1 MKQLSVY
8 NLFAFVYLI
17 CSFFSFAFTSSIT
30 ITVDRM
36 SRKSGMR
43 VKSYYFIFL
52 GFLVIVLKFASK
64 FFKAISIYI
73 HVHDKSA
80 EVLFAYYLTV
90 SKVHLS
96 SKKYLNSS

>member
-1 MKQLSVY
+1 M
-8 NLFAFVYLI
+8 
-17 CSFFSFAFTSSIT
+17 
-30 ITVDRM
+30 
-36 SRKSGMR
+36 
-43 VKSYYFIFL
+43 
-52 GFLVIVLKFASK
+52 IVLKFASK

-73 HVHDKSA
+73 HVHDISA